1 MAGSP
6 FSVYVRS
13 LKPKLIES
21 IKLLNKKAEVQ
32 NKGKVWIEAYGCSAS
47 IADSEMI
54 AGMLKHA
61 GYEIASSR
69 KEGSLNL
76 IVTCSVKDTTEHKMV
91 HRIKQLGKTGKPL
104 VVAGC
109 LPKADR
115 AKVESLSPQASLM
128 GPHSIDSAAE
138 VVGSALAGS
147 RLVMLA
153 DSSQDKV
160 NLPRMRINPV
170 VGIVEI
176 ASGCMSE
183 CTFCQTKNAKGWL
196 HSYRIGDIVK
206 QVRQDVAEGCK
217 EVWLT
222 STDSGCYGRDMGSD
236 LAELLR
242 SCCEV
247 EGDFKIRV
255 GMMNPQY
262 MPEMLGRLAGAFEHE
277 KMFRF
282 AHMPV
287 QSGSNAILRK
297 MKRGHTARV
306 FADAVKALRAGRPDF
321 THQRM
326 RAGRGQHL
334 SLQRP
339 AGDRVGEMEARRH
352 RGRQGQVRASAP
364 AGAQHCKK
372 AQCCMEGLGGR
383 RCDRRSSSSRQ
394 ARAGQ
399 ELCVQIRHHFRP
411 AGRCQA
417 GLKIKNA
424 GLRFFQLFAQSPR
437 DPSIAQNC

>member
-1 MAGSP
+1 M
-6 FSVYVRS
+6 YVRS

-21 IKLLNKKAEVQ
+21 LKLLKKAEP
-32 NKGKVWIEAYGCSAS
+32 KGKVWIEAYGCSAS
-47 IADSEMI
+47 MADSEMI

-69 KEGSLNL
+69 KEGTLNL

-91 HRIKQLGKTGKPL
+91 HRIKQLGKEGKPL

-115 AKVESLSPQASLM
+115 AKVEMLSPQASLM
-128 GPHSIDSAAE
+128 GPHSIDTAAE
-138 VVGSALAGS
+138 VVGSAFAGS

-153 DSSQDKV
+153 DSTQDKV

-170 VGIVEI
+170 IGIVEI

-196 HSYRIGDIVK
+196 HSYRIGDIVR
-206 QVRQDVAEGCK
+206 QVRQDVADGCK

-236 LAELLR
+236 LAELLK
-242 SCCEV
+242 SCCDV
-247 EGDFKIRV
+247 EGDFKIRI

-287 QSGSNAILRK
+287 QSGSNAVLRK

-306 FADAVKALRAGRPDF
+306 FSDAVKALRAGRPDF
-321 THQRM
+321 TISTDIIVGFPGETEQDFQKTLDLIAECEPDVVNISRYS
-326 RAGRGQHL
+326 A
-334 SLQRP
+334 RP
-339 AGDRVGEMEARRH
+339 GTESAKWKRVGTEVAKSRSERAH
-352 RGRQGQVRASAP
+352 ALVRAVAKKRNSAWK
-364 AGAQHCKK
+364 GW
-372 AQCCMEGLGGR
+372 EG
-383 RCDRRSSSSRQ
+383 D
-394 ARAGQ
+394 
-399 ELCVQIRHHFRP
+399 VVI
-411 AGRCQA
+411 
-417 GLKIKNA
+417 
-424 GLRFFQLFAQSPR
+424 
-437 DPSIAQNC
+437 D